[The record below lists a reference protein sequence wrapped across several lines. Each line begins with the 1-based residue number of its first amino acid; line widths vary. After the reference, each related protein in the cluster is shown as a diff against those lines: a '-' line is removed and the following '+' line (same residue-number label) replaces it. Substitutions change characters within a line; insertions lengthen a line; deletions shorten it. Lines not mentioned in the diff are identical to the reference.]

1 MVNFRIHCDDC
12 TYSEG
17 KTARLFVEK
26 SGSTSHNVTIQLA
39 TSDITAKGAAV
50 PYLCTWNRH
59 LLHDN
64 ECRVTLIENHECV
77 FCLLAA
83 EGSDYQ
89 SISKEITFSPEED
102 KHLVEVKLFDDD
114 VVEGSETFNASLI
127 VLPSNRSS
135 FSAVTVGSAV
145 TVAIEDT
152 DGMH

>member
-17 KTARLFVEK
+17 ETARLFVEK
-26 SGSTSHNVTIQLA
+26 SGSISHYVTIQLA

-77 FCLLAA
+77 FCLLTA

-89 SISKEITFSPEED
+89 SISTEITLSPEEEKKPVD
-102 KHLVEVKLFDDD
+102 VKLFDDD
-114 VVEGSETFNASLI
+114 VVEESETFNVSLI

-135 FSAVTVGSAV
+135 FSAVAVGSAV